1 MSIAA
6 GTFSPCLLNNGTLY
20 HSRRFPFPRP
30 HSAARLNLNVFKVK
44 SSGKGIQD
52 HKENAQWVASGQ
64 WKLDTSFKLFRGW
77 SLCGREQS
85 RHNLP
90 MKRRVGT
97 YSSAVPEG
105 EASGIRLKS
114 EHELQGHLENPVKE
128 HILSS
133 ESGTLHQNQNINGKA
148 GFVSFYGVT
157 HQHLEEETSRLTLS
171 KGRQSLIWLLGPMFL
186 VATVVFPPFFLRK
199 VFEALFEDSLLTD
212 FLILFF
218 TEAVFYGGVA
228 VFLLVTDYVQK
239 PCFQLSADKGII
251 DNKLYGYRVVS
262 IVTLVLS
269 VLLPLVSLG
278 LVWPWTGPAASAA
291 IAPYLVGLIVQFACE
306 QYVQR
311 RKSCTW
317 TLVPIIFQV
326 YRLHQLNRAS
336 QLVGGLMFTLRG
348 VESSPQTMA
357 INGSLTTLLNVLQ
370 ILGIICLW
378 SMTTFMV
385 RFLPSQP
392 KAVSP

>member
-20 HSRRFPFPRP
+20 HSRRFSFPRP
-30 HSAARLNLNVFKVK
+30 HSAARFNVNAFKVK
-44 SSGKGIQD
+44 SPGKVIQD
-52 HKENAQWVASGQ
+52 HKENAQWFASGQ
-64 WKLDTSFKLFRGW
+64 WKLDTSFKFFRGW
-77 SLCGREQS
+77 SLCGPEQS
-85 RHNLP
+85 RHKVP
-90 MKRRVGT
+90 IKRRVGT

-105 EASGIRLKS
+105 EASGIGLKS
-114 EHELQGHLENPVKE
+114 EQELQGPLENPFKE

-133 ESGTLHQNQNINGKA
+133 ECGALHQSQNVNGKA
-148 GFVSFYGVT
+148 GFVSFYGAT
-157 HQHLEEETSRLTLS
+157 HQHLEEEIPRFTASRE
-171 KGRQSLIWLLGPMFL
+171 GRQSLVWLLGPIFL

-218 TEAVFYGGVA
+218 MEAVFYGGVA
-228 VFLLVTDYVQK
+228 AFLLVTDYVQK
-239 PCFQLSADKGII
+239 PCFEFVADKRSI

-262 IVTLVLS
+262 IATLVLS

-291 IAPYLVGLIVQFACE
+291 IAPYLVGLIVQFAFE

-311 RKSCTW
+311 RKSCVW
-317 TLVPIIFQV
+317 TIVPIVFQV

-370 ILGIICLW
+370 VLGIICLW
-378 SMTTFMV
+378 SMTTFMSWQIG
-385 RFLPSQP
+385 F
-392 KAVSP
+392 